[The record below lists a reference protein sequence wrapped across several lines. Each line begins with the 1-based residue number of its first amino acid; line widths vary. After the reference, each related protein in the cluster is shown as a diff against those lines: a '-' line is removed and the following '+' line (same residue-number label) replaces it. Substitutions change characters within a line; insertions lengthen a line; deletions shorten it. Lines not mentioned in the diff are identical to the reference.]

1 MTDPVQPLTQPAE
14 ARPCWCGAAALGSF
28 SPDYLLCTAC
38 QTLVS
43 RTPHRPGISSVQ
55 DDAHDYYGKNYWFSH
70 QEVDFAQPG
79 ILPRVRTDLPERCVH
94 WLRTLL
100 RYKQPPGRVLEL
112 GSAHGGFVAL
122 SRWAGFDAAGLEL
135 SPWVVAFAR
144 ETFDVPMYE
153 GPLEQQSIEPASLD
167 AIALMDV
174 LEHLPD
180 PVGTMQRAVALLKPD
195 GLLVIQTPHYVP
207 GSTYQA
213 LLQRQ
218 DPFLAQLK
226 THEHLFLFSG
236 ASVEQLLSRAGA
248 PHVRFEKAVFAQY
261 DMWVVAGKGP
271 LSAASDESVF
281 GALSRTPGGRL
292 VGALLDLADQR
303 DEAQRQAAGLQ
314 RLEADVAHLKAQ
326 LAASE
331 ADRAARLNVI
341 ERQGADLVALQA
353 ERTAL
358 DHQLREAGGLVEGAR
373 HGKVLRVVRALRPQ
387 GVDAALARAAA
398 ILKEAQTRPTPR
410 PETPGGAPVDEP
422 APVGRQSPQ
431 MDPLCARI
439 RDPKTTEPFHYSPA
453 IVTAICGDLSAR
465 GFIVEEV
472 TLDPSEYRAYFNAAG
487 YAERY
492 PDYYSFNLP
501 EKSLEHF
508 LAAKLLGLG
517 PGDVYID
524 IASEHSPVPE
534 IYSRLFGCAS
544 FRQDL
549 AYPEGLNGD
558 RIGGDAAAMPVPDGF
573 ASKMAL
579 HCSFEHFEGNA
590 DERFIREVERVL
602 RPGGRVCFAPLY
614 LWERFGVLTDPAV
627 AIAQD
632 VRFDAGATVYCKPG
646 WGNRHGRLYDPAQLA
661 ARVRANLGSLQLT
674 LYHILNAAEVD
685 PSCYLRFAAVISK
698 PA

>member
-1 MTDPVQPLTQPAE
+1 
-14 ARPCWCGAAALGSF
+14 
-28 SPDYLLCTAC
+28 
-38 QTLVS
+38 VS
-43 RTPHRPGISSVQ
+43 RTPPRPGISSVQ
-55 DDAHDYYGKNYWFSH
+55 DDARDYYGKDYWFSH

-100 RYKQPPGRVLEL
+100 KYKQPPGRVLEL

-153 GPLEQQSIEPASLD
+153 GPLEQQPIEPASLD

-180 PVGTMQRAVALLKPD
+180 PVGTMQRAVGLLKPD
-195 GLLVIQTPHYVP
+195 GLLVIQTPRYVP

-213 LLQRQ
+213 LQQRQ

-226 THEHLFLFSG
+226 TQEHLFLFSG

-248 PHVRFEKAVFAQY
+248 PYVRFEQAVFAQY
-261 DMWVVAGKGP
+261 DMWLVAGGGP
-271 LSAASDESVF
+271 LPAASDETVF

-292 VGALLDLADQR
+292 VGALLDAADQR
-303 DEAQRQAAGLQ
+303 DEAQRQGAGLL

-341 ERQGADLVALQA
+341 ERQGSELGTLQA
-353 ERTAL
+353 RLEELEAQRTAL
-358 DHQLREAGGLVEGAR
+358 DHQLREAGGLVEDAR
-373 HGKVLRVVRALRPQ
+373 HGKVLRVARAVRPQ
-387 GVDAALARAAA
+387 GADAALARAAA
-398 ILKEAQTRPTPR
+398 ILKEAQARLAAAGLGA
-410 PETPGGAPVDEP
+410 PGGTPVDEP
-422 APVGRQSPQ
+422 APIAHQSAQ
-431 MDPLCARI
+431 IDPLCARI

-453 IVTAICGDLSAR
+453 IVTAICGDLSAH
-465 GFIVEEV
+465 GFVVEEV
-472 TLDPSEYRAYFNAAG
+472 TLDPAEYRAYFDAAG

-508 LAAKLLGLG
+508 FAAKLLELG

-558 RIGGDAAAMPVPDGF
+558 RIGGDAAAMPVPEGF

-627 AIAQD
+627 AIAQAVHFD
-632 VRFDAGATVYCKPG
+632 VGATVYCKPG

-674 LYHILNAAEVD
+674 LYHIVNAAEVD
-685 PSCYLRFAAVISK
+685 PSCYLQFAAVISK